1 MRANTDLSDPE
12 IQRQVY
18 RWIDDGVAIREIQR
32 RLRCS
37 PARYYR
43 YFPHLSVRRDINN
56 PPPQLD
62 CIETIKKVERMYANG
77 VTIEKIQRW
86 LQIGGVKFRR
96 YFGYLIQN
104 KRQFERGWGKT
115 SACRKLLLA
124 NPEITNKEIL
134 ARTKVSSSRLRR
146 IRRSVGI
153 MSPERKAR
161 QASLEE
167 HKKLVLRAIH
177 QYPNVNGRE
186 LSEIVGITSSRARLW
201 LQRYRDGEFRRYFD
215 PRYGPTDWLDEPV
228 EYAKVDDF
236 VQEFWNANDCVGLQ
250 LTPDDYAR
258 YKKLFLLRRRGLQ
271 WSPKGIKKMGSHKA
285 HIGIY
290 KKGMR

>member
-1 MRANTDLSDPE
+1 
-12 IQRQVY
+12 
-18 RWIDDGVAIREIQR
+18 
-32 RLRCS
+32 
-37 PARYYR
+37 
-43 YFPHLSVRRDINN
+43 
-56 PPPQLD
+56 
-62 CIETIKKVERMYANG
+62 
-77 VTIEKIQRW
+77 
-86 LQIGGVKFRR
+86 
-96 YFGYLIQN
+96 
-104 KRQFERGWGKT
+104 
-115 SACRKLLLA
+115 
-124 NPEITNKEIL
+124 
-134 ARTKVSSSRLRR
+134 
-146 IRRSVGI
+146 